1 MERIPQYGY
10 DTMTHTRSCNALTPG
25 EDCTCCLEVRKALG
39 TEQAMHAAWR
49 KRAEEDEIE
58 ILRLRS
64 ALNDIADSSSLTATP
79 AQMVRFLQHI
89 AREAMTP
96 NAEVTG
102 V

>member
-49 KRAEEDEIE
+49 KRAEEDVKAI
-58 ILRLRS
+58 RS
-64 ALNDIADSSSLTATP
+64 RYKWGSGPTLGKEYGVSSV
-79 AQMVRFLQHI
+79 QICRIVRGEQW
-89 AREAMTP
+89 R
-96 NAEVTG
+96 
-102 V
+102 